1 MKRTLLALGIAVL
14 VIASGLLLLR
24 SSAFRRLVFPQSP
37 GPFDRSR
44 YEAVVENAR
53 ALVVKPGETK
63 LLRLADLHDPAS
75 LRLRRPG
82 EGEARGQGA
91 GNVWAQR
98 APNGRLQVVIET
110 RDLGHAG
117 EYGFAYSEVALSPSP
132 FGGGWLSLDVP
143 SHLNLVLPDMRID
156 DHWWEVVYNLD

>member
-1 MKRTLLALGIAVL
+1 MERRLQPMKRTLLALIIAIL
-14 VIASGLLLLR
+14 VIAAGLFLLR
-24 SSAFRRLVFPQSP
+24 SSALRRLVFPQSP

-44 YEAVVENAR
+44 YEAVVEKAR

-63 LLRLADLHDPAS
+63 LLRLDDLHDPGS

-91 GNVWAQR
+91 GNAWAR
-98 APNGRLQVVIET
+98 KSPDGKLQVVIET

-117 EYGFAYSEVALSPSP
+117 EYGFAYSEVTLSPSP
-132 FGGGWLSLDVP
+132 FGGG
-143 SHLNLVLPDMRID
+143 
-156 DHWWEVVYNLD
+156 